1 MRICW
6 MTSSSLRPWVTAGS
20 TSTSITSSAIPDAA
34 VTAALKAKGMY
45 DDLLIVF
52 STDNGGPIYNNG
64 SAGANNYPLKGG
76 KMNNWEGGIRGNSFV
91 SGGFL
96 PPSVRGSKFDG
107 MVALWDWYATFASLA
122 GVDPTDARAAAAGL
136 PPIDSHDLSPVILG
150 QTTTSPRTSLVI
162 GTEPRASNISTAPLC
177 DSYNRNTPYYDDPRV
192 DGDEPPRVPEGN
204 GRCTTAAGLIVDE
217 GTDGLWKLLTGDIE
231 QAVYTGPH
239 YPNAST
245 NEVSADFVGHCANG
259 CLYEL
264 RSDPLE
270 LHDVAALHPDRLKAM
285 YARLEQEETTAFNPD
300 RGQSDPKAC
309 GKVLGEYGGF
319 WGPFLE

>member
-1 MRICW
+1 
-6 MTSSSLRPWVTAGS
+6 
-20 TSTSITSSAIPDAA
+20 
-34 VTAALKAKGMY
+34 MY

-122 GVDPTDARAAAAGL
+122 GVDPADARAAAAGL

-192 DGDEPPRVPEGN
+192 DGDEPPKVPEGD

-270 LHDVAALHPDRLKAM
+270 LHDVAALHPDRLRAM

>member
-1 MRICW
+1 MR
-6 MTSSSLRPWVTAGS
+6 SRQTAGRS
-20 TSTSITSSAIPDAA
+20 
-34 VTAALKAKGMY
+34 
-45 DDLLIVF
+45 
-52 STDNGGPIYNNG
+52 
-64 SAGANNYPLKGG
+64 
-76 KMNNWEGGIRGNSFV
+76 R
-91 SGGFL
+91 
-96 PPSVRGSKFDG
+96 
-107 MVALWDWYATFASLA
+107 
-122 GVDPTDARAAAAGL
+122 
-136 PPIDSHDLSPVILG
+136 
-150 QTTTSPRTSLVI
+150 
-162 GTEPRASNISTAPLC
+162 
-177 DSYNRNTPYYDDPRV
+177 
-192 DGDEPPRVPEGN
+192 
-204 GRCTTAAGLIVDE
+204 RCTTAAGLIVDE
-217 GTDGLWKLLTGDIE
+217 GADGLWKLLTGDIE

-245 NEVSADFVGHCANG
+245 DEVSADFVGHCANG